1 VTVQGR
7 YDLQPPAPAPD
18 ATPRKKCVLVVDD
31 DALNLKVLKGF
42 LTLDG
47 FAVLQAESGAE
58 ALQHLATAPVDL
70 VVLDVRMPLMDGYE
84 VCRRIRA
91 DPARARMPV
100 IFLTADQADERRELQ
115 GLDAGGDEYL
125 HKPISRRMLAARVR
139 NLLRLADAEREQQL
153 LQQIAH
159 SEKLAAIGQVA
170 AGVAHEVNNPLSFV
184 LSNLDSLR
192 AYFEDVKA
200 VIHAWR
206 ESPDAGQAME
216 KRVGLQQVIDDI
228 TPLLDETMHGGRRV
242 RAIVQELKSFSRHDE
257 APMEPVDLADV
268 ARSTLLLTER
278 ELSGRATLVKALEP
292 AAIARAPRQKLHQV
306 ALNLVVNAMQAVE
319 ARPLPPGGR
328 HTIELRTRTVGD
340 MAELEIRDTG
350 VGIPDANLKRI
361 FDPFFTTKP
370 VGVGTGLGLSVCAL
384 VAERA
389 GGTIEVTSTVG
400 VGSSFTVRIPK
411 VGVPEPPV
419 DEP

>member
-1 VTVQGR
+1 VTGQGR
-7 YDLQPPAPAPD
+7 YDLQPPAPSPD
-18 ATPRKKCVLVVDD
+18 APARKKCVLVVDD
-31 DALNLKVLKGF
+31 DAMNLKVLKGF

-47 FAVLQAESGAE
+47 FEARLAESGRQ
-58 ALQHLATAPVDL
+58 ALELLDRGGVDL
-70 VVLDVRMPLMDGYE
+70 VVLDVRMPEMDGYE

-91 DPARARMPV
+91 DSSRARMPV

-139 NLLRLADAEREQQL
+139 NLLRLADAEREQLL

-192 AYFEDVKA
+192 AYFEDMKA
-200 VIHAWR
+200 VLRAWR
-206 ESPDAGQAME
+206 ESPEAGQTME
-216 KRVGLQQVIDDI
+216 AKVGLQQIIDDI

-257 APMEPVDLADV
+257 APMEPVDLAEV

-278 ELSGRATLVKALEP
+278 ELSGRATLQKSLQPAL
-292 AAIARAPRQKLHQV
+292 IARAPRQKLHQV

-319 ARPLPPGGR
+319 ARRLPQGER
-328 HTIELRTRTVGD
+328 HSIELRTRTVGEL
-340 MAELEIRDTG
+340 AELEVSDTG
-350 VGIPDANLKRI
+350 VGIPEANLRRI

-370 VGVGTGLGLSVCAL
+370 VGVGTGLGLAVCAL
-384 VAERA
+384 VAQRA
-389 GGTIEVTSTVG
+389 GGSIEVRSTE
-400 VGSSFTVRIPK
+400 GSGSTFTLRIPR
-411 VGVPEPPV
+411 VGVPEPDPAE
-419 DEP
+419 D